1 MKKFSK
7 IGIVGFKDKSADL
20 ANALDQIADWAAT
33 HPKVEFFALDS
44 LKGLAK
50 KPIHVIKES
59 GLSRMDL
66 LLVSAGTVRCFRPRI
81 SRSGITFPYSG

>member
-7 IGIVGFKDKSADL
+7 IGIVGFKDRSADL
-20 ANALDQIADWAAT
+20 ASALDQIALWAAS
-33 HPKVEFFALDS
+33 HLDVEFFALDS

-50 KPIHVIKES
+50 KPIRVIKES

-66 LLVSAGTVRCFRPRI
+66 LLAIGGDGTVL
-81 SRSGITFPYSG
+81 SAITFLSSA